1 MLGVIESVDC
11 QVSSEMMDGCH
22 RIELAVV
29 VCCFSI
35 KNPCGHDLIVDVD
48 IAAARETGRQPSGRP
63 AAAAAA
69 ARTAA
74 RTGTEAEMG
83 KGEER
88 DAERAG
94 CLGVTCHWRRATV
107 HSTEA
112 KVNTQTHTHTHTVA
126 RLCQSTSRDKRHA
139 IVDDASSNSQ

>member
-1 MLGVIESVDC
+1 
-11 QVSSEMMDGCH
+11 MDGCH

-63 AAAAAA
+63 AAAAAAA

-112 KVNTQTHTHTHTVA
+112 KVNTQTHTHTHSSSALSVNK
-126 RLCQSTSRDKRHA
+126 SR
-139 IVDDASSNSQ
+139 